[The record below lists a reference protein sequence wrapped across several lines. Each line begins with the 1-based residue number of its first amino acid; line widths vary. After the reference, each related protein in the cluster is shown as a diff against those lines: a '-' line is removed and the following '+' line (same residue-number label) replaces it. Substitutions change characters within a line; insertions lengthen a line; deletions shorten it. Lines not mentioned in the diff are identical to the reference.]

1 MGNLFKIINA
11 YYNAFESYS
20 SVVYWKNAK
29 IWTFVLLAIIFLY
42 SFYWYTRLEAF
53 PYFPDLGQTIR
64 LIICIVFE
72 VILLFNLF
80 LIMQQRDK
88 IIIKDMQEI
97 LDTKEQSL
105 SKLKKIWLL
114 KFLDVSPV
122 NYVEIAEKIDKLINL
137 KERNQ
142 SVFVFGS
149 KQAMNILFQP
159 ESKNRTLAM
168 FMGGCAVVMSLCIAA
183 GSDINDVFDFYKGAS
198 IEKIALLD
206 FLLAFYIVIATLIL
220 KYLCLMIFE
229 MVGLFFDKIDKNR
242 VVSRRRARIFINEL
256 LMFYDLP
263 KGRFRVKSSKDQ
275 KNDERSELYNK
286 N

>member
-11 YYNAFESYS
+11 YYNLFESYS
-20 SVVYWKNAK
+20 SVVYLKNIK
-29 IWTFVLLAIIFLY
+29 IWTFIFLFIVFLY
-42 SFYWYTRLEAF
+42 SFYWYARVDVF
-53 PYFPDLGQTIR
+53 PYFSNLGQTIR
-64 LIICIVFE
+64 LIICIILE
-72 VILLFNLF
+72 VILLCNLF

-88 IIIKDMQEI
+88 IIIKNMQKV
-97 LDTKEQSL
+97 LGTNEQSL
-105 SKLKKIWLL
+105 SKLKRIWLL
-114 KFLDVSPV
+114 KFLDVLPI
-122 NYVEIAEKIDKLINL
+122 NYIEIAEKIDKLISL

-183 GSDINDVFDFYKGAS
+183 GSNINDVFDFYKGAS

-206 FLLAFYIVIATLIL
+206 FLLAFYIVIATLIF

-229 MVGLFFDKIDKNR
+229 VVGLFFDKIDKNR

-256 LMFYDLP
+256 LIFYDLP
-263 KGRFRVKSSKDQ
+263 KGRFRVKSNDDQ
-275 KNDERSELYNK
+275 T
-286 N
+286 